1 MSKRKLISIAI
12 ILAALLVVILFAVSL
27 ASRRSHI
34 IGDETYTEDTEAPS
48 ETLSPDEQY
57 PAEIDW
63 IALFE
68 KYGNLRSES
77 GATNSNT
84 PFFYYWESSQYS
96 DTPVFSKTAQTLDIL
111 CKEAFCTHETCIF
124 SDADEWFLRG
134 VAYLNGRIYFLQDQ
148 ITDLQARRL
157 CSTDLHLNDPK
168 IEWEQSKGL
177 ESMQA
182 DGDRLYFEETVYDEN
197 GTPIYNTVSW
207 YDPASRDS
215 GFVSETLHVKNYI
228 VRNDRVYVLQGR
240 NKVVCCRVDD
250 PTISTLLELEL
261 KDTQQIILEYVDDQ
275 YLVYTVMSGYQIGEP
290 QRCQL
295 DTGEVSSYYDML
307 PQGYTYLLGENFVD
321 QAFLCIDHSGEAYAE
336 DPYYDFY
343 TDMYTT
349 EITLNKSLMAGRIY
363 TLTNEGKLRE
373 LVQLTTDGIPDLIWN
388 ILDYDGR
395 YLYVTYQTY
404 KDYRNEYNP
413 EGDLRNSDWHLAVI
427 DTQTGQG
434 IKPCEAETTQE

>member
-1 MSKRKLISIAI
+1 MSKRKLIPIAI
-12 ILAALLVVILFAVSL
+12 TLAALLVVILLAVSL
-27 ASRRSHI
+27 ASRRSHV
-34 IGDETYTEDTEAPS
+34 IGDETYTEAPS

-84 PFFYYWESSQYS
+84 PFFYCWESQYS

-197 GTPIYNTVSW
+197 GTPI
-207 YDPASRDS
+207 P
-215 GFVSETLHVKNYI
+215 
-228 VRNDRVYVLQGR
+228 
-240 NKVVCCRVDD
+240 
-250 PTISTLLELEL
+250 
-261 KDTQQIILEYVDDQ
+261 
-275 YLVYTVMSGYQIGEP
+275 
-290 QRCQL
+290 
-295 DTGEVSSYYDML
+295 
-307 PQGYTYLLGENFVD
+307 
-321 QAFLCIDHSGEAYAE
+321 
-336 DPYYDFY
+336 
-343 TDMYTT
+343 
-349 EITLNKSLMAGRIY
+349 
-363 TLTNEGKLRE
+363 
-373 LVQLTTDGIPDLIWN
+373 
-388 ILDYDGR
+388 
-395 YLYVTYQTY
+395 
-404 KDYRNEYNP
+404 
-413 EGDLRNSDWHLAVI
+413 
-427 DTQTGQG
+427 
-434 IKPCEAETTQE
+434 IKPIRISRTSIMITTN